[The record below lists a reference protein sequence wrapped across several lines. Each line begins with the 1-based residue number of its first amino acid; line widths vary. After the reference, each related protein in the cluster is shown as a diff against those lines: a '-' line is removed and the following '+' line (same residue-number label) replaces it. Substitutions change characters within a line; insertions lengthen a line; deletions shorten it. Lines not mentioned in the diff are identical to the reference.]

1 MLKLLRVATFAATLS
16 LPSMA
21 AVYGTSVTPDDY
33 TGTRSGAGQLVTGGT
48 YTGIQISWEIELV
61 GANSWTY
68 KYTFDNFD
76 TPAISHFIL
85 DLTDDCIN
93 LSSGTLADTSCVTD
107 IKTNK
112 EVDQVE
118 YAQFDA
124 SQGNSNPFMPAPIIG
139 VKFGTPEA
147 TNGFYVEFNSNRA
160 PVWGDFYI
168 KGGNPTR
175 TNGNG
180 GYAYNVGLAN
190 HDSSNLLEFVA
201 RPNGQG
207 SDDVVPEPGTW
218 ALIGAGLVAV
228 GLARRCGA
236 K

>member
-1 MLKLLRVATFAATLS
+1 MLKLLRVATLAATLS

-124 SQGNSNPFMPAPIIG
+124 S
-139 VKFGTPEA
+139 
-147 TNGFYVEFNSNRA
+147 
-160 PVWGDFYI
+160 
-168 KGGNPTR
+168 
-175 TNGNG
+175 
-180 GYAYNVGLAN
+180 
-190 HDSSNLLEFVA
+190 
-201 RPNGQG
+201 
-207 SDDVVPEPGTW
+207 
-218 ALIGAGLVAV
+218 
-228 GLARRCGA
+228 
-236 K
+236 